1 MWHGLR
7 REPHLIFDNCRNE
20 AGLLLNW
27 EWCGPRQ
34 GSVKRPAAPRPAL
47 MCQPRYPLSSAA
59 DSVTVVDGKAGAAVE
74 PGCIH
79 LPLCLRRFAVSDQK
93 KLLSSLQSSSWFV
106 GCIPLKA
113 ESTVC
118 CYGYLIHRFTSES
131 LKRVKITSLSSF
143 LSHGSSE
150 CMKIQN
156 QRLYEIGGNIGKH
169 LSIICTPTRSDYSVG
184 VVQTLSRV
192 PLFVT
197 P

>member
-1 MWHGLR
+1 MGEGESSIRFLTTAEVRLDCFWTESDVAR
-7 REPHLIFDNCRNE
+7 DT
-20 AGLLLNW
+20 AVW
-27 EWCGPRQ
+27 
-34 GSVKRPAAPRPAL
+34 SPAAPWPASMRL
-47 MCQPRYPLSSAA
+47 QPCPLSSGA
-59 DSVTVVDGKAGAAVE
+59 DSVTVVDERPGWLWSPAASVFLSASE
-74 PGCIH
+74 AS
-79 LPLCLRRFAVSDQK
+79 LCQTDQK

-113 ESTVC
+113 EWIVC

-131 LKRVKITSLSSF
+131 LKRVKIISLSSF

-150 CMKIQN
+150 CIKIQN

-169 LSIICTPTRSDYSVG
+169 LSIIFTPTGSHYSV
-184 VVQTLSRV
+184 VVQSLSQV